1 MQHREALHR
10 VLRARS
16 GWCSR
21 KKKKK
26 DDGEDDGGEERR
38 EGMVPITTFFIF
50 LLSFVSLLSTPSR
63 PAIPSRGH
71 EDQIRDISVFSP
83 VGFGFIHP
91 NVHSFL

>member
-1 MQHREALHR
+1 MQHREEALHR

-16 GWCSR
+16 GWCSW

-26 DDGEDDGGEERR
+26 DDGDEERR

-63 PAIPSRGH
+63 PVIPSRGY
-71 EDQIRDISVFSP
+71 EDQIRDITVFSP

>member
-1 MQHREALHR
+1 MQHREALHL
-10 VLRARS
+10 VLRAWS

-26 DDGEDDGGEERR
+26 DDGGEERR
-38 EGMVPITTFFIF
+38 EGMVPITTFFIL

-63 PAIPSRGH
+63 PAIPSRGY